1 MAPVYYPVTH
11 LGSWE
16 LFQLL
21 RPHSP
26 LCKLQLILI
35 LSILILI
42 LIPTATCCMEV
53 DISAMMV
60 VAALRMVEV
69 VGEAG
74 RPRQMSWYL
83 GGKIFTRF

>member
-1 MAPVYYPVTH
+1 MTFIFFFSCPAPP
-11 LGSWE
+11 
-16 LFQLL
+16 
-21 RPHSP
+21 
-26 LCKLQLILI
+26 
-35 LSILILI
+35 
-42 LIPTATCCMEV
+42 TCCMEV